1 MNKAEFL
8 GELRR
13 RLKGLPQN
21 ETEER
26 IAFYGEV
33 IDDRIEEGVS
43 EEDAVR
49 ELGNVDT
56 IAAQILEDVPLWG
69 IVKENIKNIKK
80 KKKKGFRHK
89 KTWKIVLLAVG
100 SPVWVPL
107 LIAAL
112 AVVLALY
119 VSLWTL
125 VLSLWAVFA
134 SLAGC
139 GAVGVVVGLGYAI
152 RINSIDGILLL
163 SAGLVCAGLAI
174 LVFLGCKAATAGTT
188 RLAEKFVL
196 GVKRIFIGKD

>member
-1 MNKAEFL
+1 MNKTEFL
-8 GELRR
+8 CELRR

-21 ETEER
+21 EIEER
-26 IAFYGEV
+26 LTFYAEM

-43 EEDAVR
+43 EDAAVR
-49 ELGNVDT
+49 AVGDVDA
-56 IAAQILEDVPLWG
+56 IVAQILEDAPLWG
-69 IVKENIKNIKK
+69 IVKEKIKK
-80 KKKKGFRHK
+80 KKKKGLRRK

-100 SPVWVPL
+100 SPIWVPL

-139 GAVGVVVGLGYAI
+139 GTVGVVVGLGYAI

-188 RLAEKFVL
+188 RLAGKFVL
-196 GVKRIFIGKD
+196 GVKRIFMGKD